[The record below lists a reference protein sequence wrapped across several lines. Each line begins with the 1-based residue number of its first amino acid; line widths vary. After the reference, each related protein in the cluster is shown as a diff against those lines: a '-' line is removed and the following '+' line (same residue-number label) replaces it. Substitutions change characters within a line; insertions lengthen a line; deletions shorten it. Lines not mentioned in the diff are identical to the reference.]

1 MLYSLSVLQVLF
13 FHHFVL
19 PLCFVFAI
27 VFHVSVT
34 VIFTVFFYFTYKL
47 FLFTFMN
54 EHHSAVEGQRDAVL
68 FRQKRA
74 LVNNSHNNS
83 AKTTVQFKLLIKEEL
98 RLLQNQICS
107 KDRTLCRPGPR
118 GNTGRRGRPG
128 SRGKQGSPGR
138 RGPTGRPGPEGPPG
152 KHGPIGLQGPM
163 GVRGDLGVPG
173 NPGPA
178 GPTGPPGE
186 KGAKGEAGKSISAPS
201 LLQRPVKKT
210 ANESQTAIFK
220 CTVDGNPLPQVTWS
234 KLNSS
239 LPVGRH
245 VVHSSGALI
254 VKDVRPGDEGV
265 YSCTAKN
272 LLGSVNASAKLIV
285 QCKLCSFQFL
295 LSSFVPVLTPKRLPK
310 PHLAYGLG
318 NISLC
323 FRAFFIPYSLR

>member
-1 MLYSLSVLQVLF
+1 M
-13 FHHFVL
+13 
-19 PLCFVFAI
+19 
-27 VFHVSVT
+27 
-34 VIFTVFFYFTYKL
+34 
-47 FLFTFMN
+47 
-54 EHHSAVEGQRDAVL
+54 
-68 FRQKRA
+68 
-74 LVNNSHNNS
+74 VNNAQNNS
-83 AKTTVQFKLLIKEEL
+83 AKTTAQFKLLIKEEL
-98 RLLQNQICS
+98 RLLQNQICA
-107 KDRTLCRPGPR
+107 KDRFLCRPGPR

-128 SRGKQGSPGR
+128 SRGKQG
-138 RGPTGRPGPEGPPG
+138 PTGRPGPEGPPG
-152 KHGPIGLQGPM
+152 EHGPIGPQGPT
-163 GVRGDLGVPG
+163 GVKGDLGVPG

-295 LSSFVPVLTPKRLPK
+295 LSSFVPVLPRSACRSHILLMDSGIFHFVFVLLFRSLFSFCFFCFLTITTACDKRK
-310 PHLAYGLG
+310 QMDVSH
-318 NISLC
+318 
-323 FRAFFIPYSLR
+323 